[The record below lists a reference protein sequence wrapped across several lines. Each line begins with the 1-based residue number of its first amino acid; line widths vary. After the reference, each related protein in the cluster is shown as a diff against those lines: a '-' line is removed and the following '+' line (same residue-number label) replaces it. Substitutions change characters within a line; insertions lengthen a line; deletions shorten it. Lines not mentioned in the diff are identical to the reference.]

1 MDDIAALDIERFRS
15 LFNHLLNAECRLE
28 LRDQHGTPY
37 TDIKVNED
45 EPEPKQVIDWAS
57 VCYKTRRMSS
67 QEGQSVWATSLVLGP
82 EEKVFWLKLIVDKPF
97 TKISAADEARLK
109 LILVD
114 VSHRLAEDYSNL
126 TALAGMSK
134 ELGTRYEEINMVYA
148 LDDVW
153 RNSHSYQEQEA
164 YEKILSNSL
173 DYMAVDRIALI
184 IPDSDLCLHYTLQD
198 GYEDTEEVLS
208 CLKKAILPLITT
220 VDNTLVLNRDELSET
235 IEQEANIP
243 YKIIVTGIA
252 DLNQNVSGIVVFLN
266 RMQRPHYTNTDRRL
280 CELLAREISK
290 IFQSKRDPV
299 TGLMNRKSF
308 ETKLDTLVKNPVS
321 DTYHSLIYFDIDRFQ
336 IVNDNW
342 GHAEGD
348 RLLKQVAA
356 LIRSKLGK
364 KVVMSRLG
372 GDEFGIILEN
382 MPGVKAEAI
391 AEQLRRGIQELY
403 FVSHDQ
409 VFAVSCSFGVAEI
422 DPDISDMIDVLS
434 AADVAC
440 HLVKEKGKNAV
451 RLYQPTDTE
460 LVAHHDQMYWASRI
474 KSSLDENQ
482 FVIFGQAITPLTDAH
497 GAPSHFEILV
507 RLYDEHGKM
516 ISPGLFIPA
525 AERYNLMPLLDR
537 WVLNETL
544 RVLRTENNQEDDKK
558 VSVSINV
565 SGQSLCDDSFL
576 KYVTSTIARSEI
588 DPARICLEIT
598 ETSAVGNLDQALK
611 FIETLRDMGCLFALD
626 DFGSGMSSFGYLKHL
641 PVDYLKIDG
650 IFIKNIINDPVDKM
664 MVKSIH
670 FVAEAMGLKTIA
682 EFVENEDILNAVKE
696 LGVNYGQGYG
706 IDVPSSF
713 TEKLIGL
720 REKVTG

>member
-1 MDDIAALDIERFRS
+1 MDDIAALDIDRYRS
-15 LFNHLLNAECRLE
+15 LFVHLLNTECRLE

-37 TDIKVNED
+37 TEIEVNKD
-45 EPEPKQVIDWAS
+45 EQGKGQVIDWAS
-57 VCYKTRRMSS
+57 VCYKTRRLSS
-67 QEGQSVWATSLVLGP
+67 QDGQSVWATSLVLGP
-82 EEKVFWLKLIVDKPF
+82 EEKVFWLKLIAEKPF
-97 TKISAADEARLK
+97 KDINTRDEARLK
-109 LILVD
+109 LMLVD
-114 VSHRLAEDYSNL
+114 VSHRLAEDYANV
-126 TALAGMSK
+126 TALSGMSK

-184 IPDSDLCLHYTLQD
+184 IPDSDLCLHYSLQ
-198 GYEDTEEVLS
+198 GEYKDTDEILS
-208 CLKKAILPLITT
+208 SLKKAILPLITN
-220 VDNTLVLNRDELSET
+220 VDDTLVLNRDDFSET
-235 IEQEANIP
+235 IEQEAEIP

-266 RMQRPHYTNTDRRL
+266 RMERPHYTNTDRRL

-308 ETKLDTLVKNPVS
+308 EAKLDALVKNPVS

-382 MPGVKAEAI
+382 TAGIKAEAI

-403 FVSHDQ
+403 FVSHGQ

-482 FVIFGQAITPLTDAH
+482 FVIFGQAITPLTDAYGTPDH
-497 GAPSHFEILV
+497 YEILV

-544 RVLRTENNQEDDKK
+544 RILRAENNQEDDKK

-682 EFVENEDILNAVKE
+682 EFVENEEVLNAVKE

-706 IDVPSSF
+706 IDIPSSF
-713 TEKLIGL
+713 KEKLIGL
-720 REKVTG
+720 REKVTD